1 MKQEQNTNQKL
12 YRVVLRGMRGGCSGV
27 SYGVSYVVASDPTEA
42 YNKVREFLDA
52 KDLGFRH
59 ERELSQIDLLAE
71 AYQYNNVG
79 CMLYL

>member
-1 MKQEQNTNQKL
+1 MITIFVMNGNNL
-12 YRVVLRGMRGGCSGV
+12 GYMLPVPAGV